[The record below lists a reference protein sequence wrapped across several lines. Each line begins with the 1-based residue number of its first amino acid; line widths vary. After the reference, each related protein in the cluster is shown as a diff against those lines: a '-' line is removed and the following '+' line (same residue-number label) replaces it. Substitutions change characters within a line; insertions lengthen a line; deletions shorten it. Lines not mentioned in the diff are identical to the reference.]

1 MLAVGRLDTY
11 FHIEIK
17 QADKAG
23 FGLTPLTT
31 PLTGIRRVT
40 TPTLDGFH
48 GRQPKVKRKERRA
61 KRVRNKSDPAVTVT
75 DKQAPHPP
83 PG

>member
-17 QADKAG
+17 QAGKAG
-23 FGLTPLTT
+23 FGLTPLT
-31 PLTGIRRVT
+31 GIRRVS
-40 TPTLDGFH
+40 PTLDGFH

>member
-1 MLAVGRLDTY
+1 M
-11 FHIEIK
+11 
-17 QADKAG
+17 
-23 FGLTPLTT
+23 
-31 PLTGIRRVT
+31 TGIRHVS
-40 TPTLDGFH
+40 PALDGFH

-61 KRVRNKSDPAVTVT
+61 KSKEAQGVRNKSESTVTVT